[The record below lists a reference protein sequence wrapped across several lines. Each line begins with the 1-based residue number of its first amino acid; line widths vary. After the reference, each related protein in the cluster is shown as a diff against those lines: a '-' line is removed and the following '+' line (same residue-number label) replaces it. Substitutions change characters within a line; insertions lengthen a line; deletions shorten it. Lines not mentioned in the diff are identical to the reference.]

1 MAQNVKTRFY
11 LYWKMHV
18 ESHTNEVKSWL
29 LVLKLRTAWQFV
41 EKSGKEKCAEEK
53 EIIDQVD
60 YVAKENEYRDFC
72 IHFPHGRIEVYFPLL

>member
-1 MAQNVKTRFY
+1 
-11 LYWKMHV
+11 MHV

-29 LVLKLRTAWQFV
+29 LVLKLGRTAWQFV

-53 EIIDQVD
+53 KIIDQVD